1 MNLRQRL
8 AHHGFESNDDYQFAL
23 RCLFEAK
30 LSHLRVLQVDGAS
43 GRRKTAFATALAHAL
58 DYPHVLYHDFS
69 HAEPP
74 APVLPVT
81 VADDAEPG
89 PVETPMSAFERA
101 MTEACAY
108 SEAERTI
115 LILDQLQAADFAEH
129 IRLQR
134 FAASGEWHHGSSSAF
149 ANPRH
154 LLLVLISEAPLYHSL
169 ARISFRIWTD
179 AQRAFLDYRPE
190 DYGLQADA
198 QAMFNALTQ
207 LFEHTSLSPTPTE
220 FGHLLQ
226 DLLLR
231 ARSQD
236 QLRQVLF
243 GRIEGVERERLETPG
258 AHAALTAVI
267 EALSDYLAHDHIELD
282 GPA

>member
-1 MNLRQRL
+1 M
-8 AHHGFESNDDYQFAL
+8 
-23 RCLFEAK
+23 
-30 LSHLRVLQVDGAS
+30 
-43 GRRKTAFATALAHAL
+43 
-58 DYPHVLYHDFS
+58 LYHDFS

-81 VADDAEPG
+81 IPDDAEPG
-89 PVETPMSAFERA
+89 PIETPMSAFERA

-207 LFEHTSLSPTPTE
+207 LFEQVQPVTDNRPSSATRRPV
-220 FGHLLQ
+220 
-226 DLLLR
+226 R
-231 ARSQD
+231 ARSRTSCARCCSAD
-236 QLRQVLF
+236 R
-243 GRIEGVERERLETPG
+243 RSSAPETPG

-267 EALSDYLAHDHIELD
+267 EALMIIWRTITSSWTARPDQAAAESPAPRSGSPAAHLH
-282 GPA
+282 AVAVS

>member
-8 AHHGFESNDDYQFAL
+8 AHHGFESNDDYQFVL
-23 RCLFEAK
+23 RCLFEAN

-69 HAEPP
+69 HIEAP
-74 APVLPVT
+74 APVLPMSVS
-81 VADDAEPG
+81 DDAEPG
-89 PVETPMSAFERA
+89 PVEAPMSAFERA
-101 MTEACAY
+101 LTEACAY
-108 SEAERTI
+108 SEGERTI
-115 LILDQLQAADFAEH
+115 LILDQLQAADFSDH

-134 FAASGEWHHGSSSAF
+134 FAASGEWQHGSASAF

-154 LLLVLISEAPLYHSL
+154 LLLVLIS
-169 ARISFRIWTD
+169 
-179 AQRAFLDYRPE
+179 
-190 DYGLQADA
+190 DA